1 MGYQLFGK
9 RGRRDTD
16 GDRGAITRSGDDA
29 ATEFA
34 ATEATLPPAAPES
47 KLPFYA
53 LDEPT
58 PSGIM
63 DSQVMDSRV
72 LPGIA
77 PEPRRTEAA
86 AGRASGFGLAGS
98 GGDHALEA
106 QPTLSHV
113 GRYALKSSLGEGGL
127 GQVHEAWDP
136 LLSRTVAVKTLQ
148 FDLPTPMRESL
159 DGMILNEARA
169 AASLNHAY
177 IVTVFDAGLSDHGV
191 YIAMERLQGRDLRQ
205 ALAAG
210 WVPSPRV
217 AAVLV
222 RRVADALAYAH
233 ARGVVHCDIKPA
245 NIFIVGRDR
254 PKVLD
259 FGIARIA
266 HGTAVP
272 ALDGSVAGSP
282 HYQSPEQVRGTPV
295 DARTDIYAL
304 GTVLYELLTG
314 RKAFGGD
321 SVEQIQTAVLTS
333 HPAPAVELRPGVP
346 QALSDIA
353 ARAMAR
359 DPADRFANATEMS
372 MALRRWAEAQG
383 TPGPLPPETPAQPA
397 PPAPVVPPAAAPRP
411 ARLRPALLL
420 AGVLASA
427 GLGALWLRRPG
438 AGDADTAPLAGP
450 APGAAEGSA
459 SAAASAAAA
468 AAGPMAPAPAEVPL
482 VDPAASES
490 LVPPRS
496 ADASAP
502 AAAAATPPGATAA
515 GTARPG
521 APAAAGTPPNASATN
536 RTRTTPA
543 RAGSP
548 AADARATPVA
558 GTVQLAISPWG
569 KVEVNGNPVGTA
581 PPLNQLTLP
590 EGTHTITVRN
600 EDFPPFVATVQ
611 VAADKPITLRH
622 RFGP

>member
-9 RGRRDTD
+9 RGRRDQ
-16 GDRGAITRSGDDA
+16 RGSAQGDDA
-29 ATEFA
+29 GTEFA

-47 KLPFYA
+47 NLPLEG

-58 PSGIM
+58 PSDI
-63 DSQVMDSRV
+63 MDSRV
-72 LPGIA
+72 LDNGLRDSRLPAVAGGENGTPGAHRRQGARAAIDA
-77 PEPRRTEAA
+77 PGT
-86 AGRASGFGLAGS
+86 
-98 GGDHALEA
+98 DIDIDTQD

-113 GRYALKSSLGEGGL
+113 GRYALKSRLGEGGL

-148 FDLPTPMRESL
+148 FDLPTPLRVSL

-177 IVTVFDAGLSDHGV
+177 IVTVFDAGLSAHGV

-245 NIFIVGRDR
+245 NIFLVGRDR

-259 FGIARIA
+259 FGIARVA

-282 HYQSPEQVRGTPV
+282 HYQAPEQVRGLPI
-295 DARTDIYAL
+295 DARTDLYAL

-321 SVEQIQTAVLTS
+321 SVEQIQTAVLTA

-359 DPADRFANATEMS
+359 DPAQRFASATEMS

-383 TPGPLPPETPAQPA
+383 HALVEAPHDAATALPAPARRTATPGTARR
-397 PPAPVVPPAAAPRP
+397 RP
-411 ARLRPALLL
+411 LLL
-420 AGVLASA
+420 LGGLLAAA
-427 GLGALWLRRPG
+427 GLGGLLLQRG
-438 AGDADTAPLAGP
+438 TDTGSGEESATGVAALAGAAP
-450 APGAAEGSA
+450 AA
-459 SAAASAAAA
+459 SAATALPAAPAPAAEAAPETMPAEMPASGPINMASATASPAPALAAPASPPSPAGTSANAAARPRTAPAKPAAAA
-468 AAGPMAPAPAEVPL
+468 AAQ
-482 VDPAASES
+482 
-490 LVPPRS
+490 R
-496 ADASAP
+496 P
-502 AAAAATPPGATAA
+502 AAAT
-515 GTARPG
+515 
-521 APAAAGTPPNASATN
+521 
-536 RTRTTPA
+536 
-543 RAGSP
+543 GS
-548 AADARATPVA
+548 
-558 GTVQLAISPWG
+558 VQLAISPWG
-569 KVEVNGNPVGTA
+569 RVEVNGSLAGTT

-611 VAADKPITLRH
+611 VTADKPATLRH